1 MDNPNPNVGALK
13 LKYENTSGR
22 PPDRGTLLDHPPA
35 LEHIGSESELFGL
48 EVLERPASPTSLEE
62 QQMHKKGKS
71 EVHVVNSALER
82 NSTRPI
88 FHGLEA
94 DSTLEMM
101 ETEDQCESL
110 GLHGVV
116 REESQ
121 GNTKISYVVVV
132 LSESTTREKSHSQ
145 LLEDDIIVT
154 KEDVRIDHSGVIPS
168 IVFLE
173 WIHNFIDARMGTT
186 EVAVAS
192 EELATIGPW
201 MVASHKNRCPRKDM
215 SRGSDVRRERVTAWT
230 SRFQVLQELEEEDES
245 NNNL

>member
-145 LLEDDIIVT
+145 LLEDDIIRPT
-154 KEDVRIDHSGVIPS
+154 QD
-168 IVFLE
+168 
-173 WIHNFIDARMGTT
+173 IHVNHPK